1 MTQPINRETAI
12 ALAKEVGFKAS
23 VGQTVDDTYHPDRNA
38 IGKSVPVEW
47 VQRFYDLAVAHSRK
61 DAEPVAKIISSGPA
75 DFPLLQ
81 WLSADHSFREPIGSL
96 LYPHPPEADKLLQ
109 QALEAL
115 EYRLQQTRP
124 IHQADVVMESIRTY
138 LENKA

>member
-1 MTQPINRETAI
+1 MTQPIDREPMTTPYI
-12 ALAKEVGFKAS
+12 TQSQL
-23 VGQTVDDTYHPDRNA
+23 DRA
-38 IGKSVPVEW
+38 FP
-47 VQRFYDLAVAHSRK
+47 VAHSRK

-81 WLSADHSFREPIGSL
+81 WLSAELSFREPIGSL
-96 LYPHPPEADKLLQ
+96 LYTHPPEADKLLQ